1 MVSWTA
7 SQQNWGWCSVSNDEV
22 TTRSILVL
30 DTDSEAMENVDELLD
45 GHKIYRARNVSDA
58 QRKLVEE
65 GIEIAVIGPGFA
77 HESGVVEAA
86 TLLDVQPHLP
96 LVLVAEGV
104 TTDVLRAAIRV
115 GYSDVIDT
123 PLDDEKIATML
134 GYIEK
139 AESFATASLSPKTS
153 IGKVVTI
160 MSPKGGAG
168 KTVTTVNVALALAAM
183 TGDPSRVVVLDADL
197 QFGDVCI
204 SLQIDPRHTIL
215 DAARDIEKLDEPLL
229 DSLLATHVTGMR
241 VLSAPLEPSHAD
253 EVSTQVVVKT
263 IGMLKKMFDYVV
275 IDTAPFLDEPVL
287 SILERSDTVLL
298 VVDMDLPAVKNA
310 KLALDTLKLIK
321 FPFEKMKLVLNRVN
335 SKAKLDIDELQRSL
349 GLEVQAAIVSDKL
362 VPRAV
367 NEGEPVVMLYPRSKP
382 AKNFRDV
389 ALLVFEGE
397 RHDEEEE
404 AASRGWFK

>member
-1 MVSWTA
+1 
-7 SQQNWGWCSVSNDEV
+7 VSNNAGDV
-22 TTRSILVL
+22 ATRSILVL
-30 DTDSEAMENVDELLD
+30 DTDSEAITNVIELLN
-45 GHKIYRARNVSDA
+45 GHKVYSARNVSDA

-65 GIEIAVIGPGFA
+65 GIELAVVGPGFA
-77 HESGVVEAA
+77 HESGVNEAA
-86 TLLDVQPHLP
+86 LLLDIQPHLP

-115 GYSDVIDT
+115 GYSDLLDA
-123 PLDDEKIATML
+123 PLDEAKIATVL
-134 GYIEK
+134 GHVDK
-139 AESFATASLSPKTS
+139 AATLASSATSAKTR

-183 TGDPSRVVVLDADL
+183 TGDSSRVVVLDADL

-204 SLQIDPRHTIL
+204 SLQIDPRHTIV

-229 DSLLATHVTGMR
+229 DSLLSTHKTGMR
-241 VLSAPLEPSHAD
+241 VLSAPLEPSLAD
-253 EVSTQVVVKT
+253 EVSTKVVVKT
-263 IGMLKKMFDYVV
+263 IGMLKTMFDYVV

-310 KLALDTLKLIK
+310 KLALETLKLIK
-321 FPFEKMKLVLNRVN
+321 FPFEKIKLVLNRVN
-335 SKAKLDIDELQRSL
+335 SKAKLDIDELQHSL
-349 GLEVQAAIVSDKL
+349 ELEVQAAIVSDKL
-362 VPRAV
+362 IPRAV

-382 AKNFRDV
+382 AKNMREV
-389 ALLVFEGE
+389 AALVFEGE
-397 RHDEEEE
+397 RQDEQEE
-404 AASRGWFK
+404 AASKGWFK